1 MAKAEINQSVFASDL
16 SNLPHLNGPLPPKRS
31 RLSLR
36 RTTQL
41 LHKPCYKEDD
51 TSEVKH
57 EFPKRGNGDKS
68 SLEIKRGNGD
78 KSSVEMI
85 DLTQD
90 ENTSPNCISSVELK
104 SASSHDT
111 EEENQVKVWTLGLP
125 NCGNTCFVNS
135 ILQVLRFSP
144 DFLNSLHSL
153 LLVHHHLSKLCV
165 EDVETK
171 ELIFFKQLHLLY
183 STMKRKEALMKI
195 NTDKDYS
202 TYLLKPVKLVIDS
215 LREVSLL
222 FEEGEQHDAHE
233 FLITTIAAFSTACQ
247 SLKKC
252 IKKETTDLF
261 IKESSPMPDSN
272 SLSTDIKNVP
282 SPILDIK
289 NAMSTNCDT
298 SAGQEL
304 KNETSTS
311 KRRKSKNVCLDYS
324 VFENL
329 NLGFEGRI
337 RHVVQCLECE
347 KRLEREE
354 SFANLELNI
363 PETVDND
370 DDSDNDSQPRD
381 SDTVELCDCLSQTT
395 ILCGENK
402 YFCEDCQ
409 HHNEARM
416 SSEVINPPPILLLH
430 FSWSRTKEIS
440 NAEKSTVKV
449 MIPMTLKTSDN
460 SEVFCCSDQN
470 YKLFA
475 IVLHIGRST
484 EGGHYVSFVKDV
496 SQDSSQE
503 DSDQKP
509 MRPKVRP
516 TNQFPFEPENCC
528 STEEISNFKRT
539 NASTKWLLFDDS
551 VVLSVI
557 IDEDSET
564 FPYYNYLSITA
575 SPCMI
580 FYHKT

>member
-1 MAKAEINQSVFASDL
+1 MAKAEVNQSVFASDL

-51 TSEVKH
+51 STEAKN
-57 EFPKRGNGDKS
+57 ELQKQQRGS
-68 SLEIKRGNGD
+68 VD

-90 ENTSPNCISSVELK
+90 ENTSPNCISSLELK

-135 ILQVLRFSP
+135 ILQVLRFTP

-153 LLVHHHLSKLCV
+153 LLIHHHLSKICT

-183 STMKRKEALMKI
+183 IAMKRKEALMKI
-195 NTDKDYS
+195 NTEKDYS
-202 TYLLKPVKLVIDS
+202 TFLLKPVKLVIDS

-233 FLITTIAAFSTACQ
+233 LLLTTIAAFSTACQ
-247 SLKKC
+247 SLKNY
-252 IKKETTDLF
+252 IKKEAVDLF
-261 IKESSPMPDSN
+261 IKESSPIPDSN
-272 SLSTDIKNVP
+272 SKSDIKSVS
-282 SPILDIK
+282 SPKPDLK
-289 NAMSTNCDT
+289 KETTTNYDT

-304 KNETSTS
+304 KNQTSTS
-311 KRRKSKNVCLDYS
+311 KRRRPKIVSLDYS

-363 PETVDND
+363 PETVDNE
-370 DDSDNDSQPRD
+370 DDSDPDSEPRD
-381 SDTVELCDCLSQTT
+381 SDTVDLCDCLSQTT

-430 FSWSRTKEIS
+430 FSWSRAKEIS
-440 NAEKSTVKV
+440 SAEKSTVKV

-460 SEVFCCSDQN
+460 SEVFCCPDQN

-484 EGGHYVSFVKDV
+484 EGGHYVSFIKDV
-496 SQDSSQE
+496 SQEDVQE

-509 MRPKVRP
+509 MRPKVKP
-516 TNQFPFEPENCC
+516 ANQFPFEPENCC
-528 STEEISNFKRT
+528 STEEISNFSRT
-539 NASTKWLLFDDS
+539 TALAKWLLFDDS

-557 IDEDSET
+557 IDENSET